1 MPRINPARH
10 ATQPHNQDP
19 TVRVRSGDT
28 LSAIASRHGVDLQAM
43 IAANPQLRDPN
54 QIRVGQELNLPGG
67 AQVPANDAPNV
78 APSGRTYTVRSGDT
92 MSAIGAR
99 HGVGLNAL
107 MAANPQI
114 ANPNSIRVGQ
124 VLDLPAGSG
133 VDRMANR
140 WNDNGADGARWRA
153 FRGINTG
160 RTMRRGH
167 TGDDVRQLQGA
178 LVATGHMSQAQANTG
193 PGLFGPLTQSSVRSF
208 QRAEGLVVDGVVGPQ
223 TRAALARAVSGE
235 SRAQPTTRP
244 QPARPQPVQPQPR
257 PDRPSNHARPATNY
271 DGSRPAEGTTNT
283 RAWIPVDAPVQSQPG
298 DRSRGRYDQVLNQFG
313 VGSNPRYRPR
323 GGNTYCN
330 IFVWDATRAMGAEIP
345 HWVDRNGNAA
355 RVGAPG
361 AWEMDANDTNR
372 WLHNQGAANGWRRVS
387 ASQAQAH
394 ANSGAPAVVSWKN
407 PGGIGHIGM
416 IRPGTV
422 TNRGPALAQ
431 AGRNNFNN
439 GHVADGFGRRQPE
452 YWIHD

>member
-1 MPRINPARH
+1 MPRVNSLSNNRLRQNDQA
-10 ATQPHNQDP
+10 

-28 LSAIASRHGVDLQAM
+28 LSAIANRHNVGLSEM

-54 QIRVGQELNLPGG
+54 LIRVGQELNLPGP
-67 AQVPANDAPNV
+67 AQAPANDEPRV
-78 APSGRTYTVRSGDT
+78 ALSGRTYTVRSGDT
-92 MSAIGAR
+92 MSAIAAR
-99 HGVGLNAL
+99 HGCRLADVIN
-107 MAANPQI
+107 ANPQI
-114 ANPNSIRVGQ
+114 QNPSQIRAGQ
-124 VLDLPAGSG
+124 VLDLPCGATN
-133 VDRMANR
+133 DRMANR

-160 RTMRRGH
+160 RTLRRGH
-167 TGDDVRQLQGA
+167 AGDDVRQLQEA

-193 PGLFGPLTQSSVRSF
+193 PGLFGPLTQAGVRSF
-208 QRAEGLVVDGVVGPQ
+208 QRAQGLGVDGIVGPR
-223 TRAALARAVSGE
+223 TRAALGRALSGD
-235 SRAQPTTRP
+235 SRPGRGAE
-244 QPARPQPVQPQPR
+244 PQPVQPQPA
-257 PDRPSNHARPATNY
+257 PDRPSNHARPPGNY
-271 DGSRPAEGTTNT
+271 DGTRPAEGTTNT

-298 DRSRGRYDQVLNQFG
+298 DRSRRRYDQVLNQFG

-355 RVGAPG
+355 RVGAQG

-372 WLHNQGAANGWRRVS
+372 WLHNHGAANGWRRVS
-387 ASQAQAH
+387 ASEAQAH
-394 ANSGAPAVVSWKN
+394 ANSGAPSVVSWKN

-422 TNRGPALAQ
+422 TSRGPALAQ

-439 GHVADGFGRRQPE
+439 RHVEDGFGRRQPE